1 MRARGDNTESAGGRM
16 GDAAARLAEDT
27 AELAR
32 REVRA
37 IQDEAVT
44 ALRRFGTGGLL
55 LAGAGTCGVLALG
68 AAHEALLR
76 AVESVLPR
84 GKAAGVLMCAYAS
97 GAIALG
103 VLARNRIRAGTNATA
118 GALEKEAGQLEQEH
132 MPLRSDSTGSR
143 KTDAP

>member
-1 MRARGDNTESAGGRM
+1 MHTRGDESESAGGRM

-44 ALRRFGTGGLL
+44 ALRRFGAGGLL
-55 LAGAGTCGVLALG
+55 LAGAGTCGVLALW
-68 AAHEALLR
+68 AAHETLLR

-84 GKAAGVLMCAYAS
+84 EKAAVALTCAYAG
-97 GAIALG
+97 GAAALG
-103 VLARNRIRAGTNATA
+103 MAARNRIRAGAQATA
-118 GALEKEAGQLEQEH
+118 GAMEKEAGQLEQEH
-132 MPLRSDSTGSR
+132 APMRGGEDAGS
-143 KTDAP
+143 